1 MFAVLNN
8 RCNFV
13 TTNKGTELF
22 KLQKI
27 KIMTT
32 ENFKTI
38 AVQKLNTLSTTD
50 LIVAVK
56 ELSNNFTES
65 AEYVFDV
72 CLDIL
77 MKRLPENDFVELCDS
92 L

>member
-1 MFAVLNN
+1 MFAVLRI

-13 TTNKGTELF
+13 TTNTERELF

-38 AVQKLNTLSTTD
+38 ATEKLNTLSTTD

-56 ELSNNFTES
+56 ELSSNFS
-65 AEYVFDV
+65 SAAEYVFDV

-77 MKRLPENDFVELCDS
+77 MKRLPENDFIELCDS

>member
-1 MFAVLNN
+1 MFVVLRI

-22 KLQKI
+22 KLLKI

-32 ENFKTI
+32 SEFKTI
-38 AVQKLNTLSTTD
+38 ATEKLNTLSTTD

-56 ELSNNFTES
+56 ELSSNFTS
-65 AEYVFDV
+65 AAEYVFDV